1 MLRQCVALRNRSVVV
16 DVQHQP
22 TACQV
27 APLTFSGGAHA
38 DSAHMD
44 VCTCRGNGFC
54 AHPKCWISR
63 SSIWLHINGRSNVER
78 LSAIEQTQASV
89 TFVNEEFTLGRCT

>member
-1 MLRQCVALRNRSVVV
+1 MLRHCVALRNRSVVV

-27 APLTFSGGAHA
+27 APLTFSGGAH
-38 DSAHMD
+38 MD
-44 VCTCRGNGFC
+44 VCTCRGNASC

-63 SSIWLHINGRSNVER
+63 SSIWLHIKCSSTVER